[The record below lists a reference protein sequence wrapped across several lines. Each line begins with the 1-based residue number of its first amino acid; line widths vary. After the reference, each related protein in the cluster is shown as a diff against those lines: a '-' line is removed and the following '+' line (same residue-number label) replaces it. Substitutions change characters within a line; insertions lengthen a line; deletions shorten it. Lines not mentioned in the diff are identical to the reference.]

1 MAGKAGEVMGK
12 YDRPLL
18 ISLLVLIG
26 AIYLLLAMVP
36 KHGDFYTINDISC
49 TFAYYGL
56 EFLDRVI
63 PQVEHSIAYPPTYY
77 ILEGYWFKLGSLIFH
92 YDLYSLDWD
101 RSTVPGIIP
110 IWGMLFNITGLFALV
125 ALAYLNLAN
134 KWLSLLAFG
143 TFTFVSVIVMGQID
157 VFSALFVFIS
167 MALMLKASGSERYL
181 LYIFLSVVALGVSAQ
196 FKTYGVML
204 LPVHLIF
211 AYSILKGKGIRDIK
225 ACGVL
230 AAALVA
236 FIISFFIIWVPFT
249 KWFGYIILS
258 GKSNWLLNLQIS
270 PVDLPPFH
278 TISIWLLGYAIISYD
293 FLHHALYGKAPV
305 GPRHFILYTFTAV
318 AWFFA
323 TVYTHPQWWVFIL
336 PAALLVL
343 DSFRSKLNYVFC
355 MGLMTLFLL
364 YPMMWVDNIDSFLGQ
379 YLPSTLIPGKYSV
392 ILVTAIVSL
401 LIIWII
407 SLRRELY
414 GGPDRV
420 SGPSPGPAAAIVML
434 VAPFVLIILLTSSIA
449 LSTGIIG
456 TKNLAYGPAD
466 DIYGNGTAG
475 QSFISAY
482 DGLDGV
488 YLRFNDGG
496 SGGDSIVFH
505 LRETPSSPDIVE
517 VEARPEGDDLS
528 QAVRFPAIAGSAG
541 KEYYFFV
548 ESPGSAPD
556 DPPAIY
562 YNTADTYHHGTAY
575 LDNKP
580 IGGDLYFITR
590 YRPSMGNLMPLL
602 G

>member
-1 MAGKAGEVMGK
+1 
-12 YDRPLL
+12 L
-18 ISLLVLIG
+18 
-26 AIYLLLAMVP
+26 
-36 KHGDFYTINDISC
+36 HGPDD
-49 TFAYYGL
+49 A
-56 EFLDRVI
+56 
-63 PQVEHSIAYPPTYY
+63 
-77 ILEGYWFKLGSLIFH
+77 
-92 YDLYSLDWD
+92 
-101 RSTVPGIIP
+101 
-110 IWGMLFNITGLFALV
+110 
-125 ALAYLNLAN
+125 
-134 KWLSLLAFG
+134 
-143 TFTFVSVIVMGQID
+143 
-157 VFSALFVFIS
+157 
-167 MALMLKASGSERYL
+167 
-181 LYIFLSVVALGVSAQ
+181 
-196 FKTYGVML
+196 
-204 LPVHLIF
+204 LPVF
-211 AYSILKGKGIRDIK
+211 D
-225 ACGVL
+225 
-230 AAALVA
+230 
-236 FIISFFIIWVPFT
+236 
-249 KWFGYIILS
+249 
-258 GKSNWLLNLQIS
+258 
-270 PVDLPPFH
+270 D
-278 TISIWLLGYAIISYD
+278 
-293 FLHHALYGKAPV
+293 V
-305 GPRHFILYTFTAV
+305 GR
-318 AWFFA
+318 
-323 TVYTHPQWWVFIL
+323 
-336 PAALLVL
+336 
-343 DSFRSKLNYVFC
+343 
-355 MGLMTLFLL
+355 
-364 YPMMWVDNIDSFLGQ
+364 NIDSFLGQ

-590 YRPSMGNLMPLL
+590 YRPSMGNLMPL
-602 G
+602 